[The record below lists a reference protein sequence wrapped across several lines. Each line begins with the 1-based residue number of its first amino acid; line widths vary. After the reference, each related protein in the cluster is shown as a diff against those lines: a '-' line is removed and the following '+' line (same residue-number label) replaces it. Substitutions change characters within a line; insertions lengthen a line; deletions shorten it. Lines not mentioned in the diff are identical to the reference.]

1 MVYLFRRFVAYY
13 IDGFFVLLAA
23 LIGYIV
29 YLSILGVP
37 LAVMENP
44 SIWVLFKSQLIATIV
59 YFIIFEF
66 LFNRTIGKMIM
77 KFRINGLRT
86 SKGMEKFIQVLG
98 RTLMRLIPL
107 DPFSIFFNEER
118 IMWHDRVSKTK
129 VVDTRSR

>member
-23 LIGYIV
+23 LAGYIV
-29 YLSILGVP
+29 YLSILGTP
-37 LAVMENP
+37 LAEIGNP
-44 SIWVLFKSQLIATIV
+44 SIWILFKFQLIATIG

-77 KFRINGLRT
+77 KFRIDGLKT
-86 SKGMEKFIQVLG
+86 SKDMGKFIQVLG

-107 DPFSIFFNEER
+107 DPFSIFFNEEKT
-118 IMWHDRVSKTK
+118 MWHDSVSKTK
-129 VVDTRSR
+129 VVDARIR